1 MKPRPEIDR
10 QQNQSQGPGQAPAAE
25 QGGIDFDYLG
35 MLVFDIPL
43 KGLQQRSIET
53 RSRIVAVAAETFMN
67 QSYAAVSTH
76 EIASAAGVTQGL
88 VTYHFKS
95 KRGLWEAAMD
105 FQFGRFR
112 NTLHDQIQ
120 ELRAFD
126 ERTFIRE
133 TIRQLVGL
141 EMQYP
146 SIVRFMIGSGAST
159 DPDLNWLL
167 ERHIRPIYDAICHI
181 FEVGRRHGILRQVPI
196 ANAYYVLVTA
206 GSVFSLVD
214 EMRVIAGQDATT
226 PAFASAH
233 AQCLVTMLMSDD

>member
-1 MKPRPEIDR
+1 LKSRLEIDR
-10 QQNQSQGPGQAPAAE
+10 PRAPSNTPAPDHD
-25 QGGIDFDYLG
+25 GIDFDYLG
-35 MLVFDIPL
+35 LLVFDMPL

-95 KRGLWEAAMD
+95 KRGLWQAAMD

-112 NTLHDQIQ
+112 NTLHGQIQ
-120 ELRAFD
+120 ELREFD

-146 SIVRFMIGSGAST
+146 SIVRFMIGSGTSAE
-159 DPDLNWLL
+159 PDLDWLL
-167 ERHIRPIYDAICHI
+167 ERHIRPVYDAICHI
-181 FEVGRRHGILRQVPI
+181 FEVGRRHGVLRQVPI

-214 EMRVIAGQDATT
+214 EMRVIAGQDATS